1 MTIMAHNGIIFPN
14 LICTPYL
21 DHVSDSEVLYT
32 SFILEENIVSVQK
45 VEHIIRYHL
54 VIINVW
60 CTCPSQT
67 LHFCSFQLLLIMT
80 YSNVFNF

>member
-21 DHVSDSEVLYT
+21 DHVSDSEVCYT
-32 SFILEENIVSVQK
+32 SFILEQNIVSVQK

-54 VIINVW
+54 VIINAPCGARAQVRHG
-60 CTCPSQT
+60 T
-67 LHFCSFQLLLIMT
+67 FA
-80 YSNVFNF
+80 VFSCY